1 MSVGGCLMLIVS
13 WVVILSLVVYCYK
26 SIFTAKHPH
35 LKAPL
40 EIDTEED

>member
-1 MSVGGCLMLIVS
+1 MSIGGWIMLIVS
-13 WVVILSLVVYCYK
+13 WVVILSLVIYCYK
-26 SIFTAKHPH
+26 SIITARHPH

>member
-1 MSVGGCLMLIVS
+1 MNTGGWVMIVIS
-13 WVVILSLVVYCYK
+13 WVVIIALVIFCYR
-26 SIFTAKHPH
+26 SIFRAKHPH

>member
-1 MSVGGCLMLIVS
+1 MNIGGWIMLLVS
-13 WVVILSLVVYCYK
+13 WAVIILLVVFCYRR
-26 SIFTAKHPH
+26 IFTTPHPH